1 MTYNFDPD
9 RWFDNQQ
16 TRLEQEREEGRIT
29 PEEYEEQLRQLTE
42 EYEEMLR
49 RLDIRHDY

>member
-16 TRLEQEREEGRIT
+16 ARLEQERKEGRIT
-29 PEEYEEQLRQLTE
+29 PEEYEDRLGQLTE